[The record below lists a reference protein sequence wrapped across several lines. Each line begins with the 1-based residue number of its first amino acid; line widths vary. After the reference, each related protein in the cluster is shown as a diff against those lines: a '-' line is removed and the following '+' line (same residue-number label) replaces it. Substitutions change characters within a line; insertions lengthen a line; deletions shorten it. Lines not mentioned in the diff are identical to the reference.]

1 MGLGGGSLDKYSL
14 TEGVATVR
22 RALELGVSYF
32 DTSPA
37 YCQGAS
43 QVILGN
49 ALEGCTEPYL
59 LATKLGYLAA
69 PADFRSRDAF
79 RAQLWENLRA
89 LRRSQVDVLEVHMAE
104 WACWWKDGVPNEQLL
119 SLDEAYDLPNAPVM
133 EVLHEA
139 RERGLCR
146 FIGITSDHAEELA
159 HILHHVEVDAC
170 LVAYDYTLLSRKA
183 RRTALP
189 LARKKGVAFI
199 AAGVIDSI
207 GADKGQ
213 SPDARLN
220 DLQKASGLSLVALTI
235 RYLIGR
241 SSYYNDSGRRSNAC
255 RDRRERNCS
264 AGWSSPGRPASG
276 C

>member
-89 LRRSQVDVLEVHMAE
+89 LRRSQVDVLQVHMAE

-146 FIGITSDHAEELA
+146 FIGITSDPLRS
-159 HILHHVEVDAC
+159 
-170 LVAYDYTLLSRKA
+170 SRTSSTMWKWTPVWSPTTTRYCPERRVGRRCRWLA
-183 RRTALP
+183 RR
-189 LARKKGVAFI
+189 
-199 AAGVIDSI
+199 
-207 GADKGQ
+207 
-213 SPDARLN
+213 
-220 DLQKASGLSLVALTI
+220 
-235 RYLIGR
+235 
-241 SSYYNDSGRRSNAC
+241 
-255 RDRRERNCS
+255 E
-264 AGWSSPGRPASG
+264 
-276 C
+276 